1 MTTATILLVGAALV
15 LLGFALINRAREGSD
30 LMAPPVQRPVV
41 PPMTQPAQPDATA
54 PAGLIVDQRAAI
66 EAALRADHKIEAIK
80 LYREATG
87 ADLKAS
93 KDAVE
98 SMLG

>member
-1 MTTATILLVGAALV
+1 MTMATILMAGAALV

-30 LMAPPVQRPVV
+30 LMAPPVRQPGA
-41 PPMTQPAQPDATA
+41 PLKTQTAQPDVPA
-54 PAGLIVDQRAAI
+54 PAGLMMEQRAAI
-66 EAALRADHKIEAIK
+66 EAALRAGNKIEAIK

-87 ADLKAS
+87 AGLKTS

-98 SMLG
+98 SLLG